1 MKKRTLAS
9 ALTALAVSTAL
20 VLTGCGGAAPE
31 PSASD
36 GPAIKKLTVWAFD
49 SKTPPKLEEG
59 FTAAYPDYDLEIVQI
74 PAADIVQ
81 RLVVALQGGSGLPDV
96 VQLPL
101 REAGGLLRTGQ
112 FLNLTAELEPIKDN
126 FPEGILLGNND
137 QLNTFTMGPGNMGLW
152 VNKQALA
159 QYDLAIPEDPTWD
172 DIVDIGKQLK
182 EASGGK
188 SYMFIQ
194 PPGSA
199 GFNYYNA
206 FFQSRGGIWW
216 SDEGELVADR
226 DLAVET
232 LQWMVD
238 LDKEGLVYKGIWT
251 DPSWWDAIRDNTIV
265 GWGMNFGVGSS
276 NLQQNVPEQSGQW
289 QLVTWPKWE
298 ADGKQLTGAYGGS
311 LYAGLA
317 AGANKQGAKDLIMWW
332 LSDEGLKAQQDTLG
346 LVPYL
351 PAADVLDLDRTDPYF
366 GDQAVIKDLG
376 SVPYPDFQYINWSQT
391 TSALTVA
398 VDKAFSGELTPEQAI
413 DAALEELKAL

>member
-1 MKKRTLAS
+1 MKKRTLTGVLA
-9 ALTALAVSTAL
+9 AMAVSAAL
-20 VLTGCGGAAPE
+20 VLTGCGTAGPDPEASGA
-31 PSASD
+31 
-36 GPAIKKLTVWAFD
+36 PAVKKLTVWAFD

-74 PAADIVQ
+74 PAGDIVQ

-112 FLNLTAELEPIKDN
+112 FLDLTAELEPLKDD
-126 FPEGILLGNND
+126 FPEGILLGNNG

-152 VNKQALA
+152 VNRAALEG
-159 QYDLAIPEDPTWD
+159 YGLEIPEDPTWD
-172 DIVDIGKQLK
+172 DIVDVARDLK
-182 EASGGK
+182 EASGGT
-188 SYMFIQ
+188 SYLFIQ

-232 LQWMVD
+232 LEWMVD

-251 DPSWWDAIRDNTIV
+251 DPSWWDAIRAHTIV

-276 NLQQNVPEQSGQW
+276 NLQQNVPEQSGEW
-289 QLVTWPKWE
+289 QLVTWPKWDPNGE
-298 ADGKQLTGAYGGS
+298 QLTGAYGGS

-317 AGANKQGAKDLIMWW
+317 SAANKQGAKDLIMWW

-346 LVPYL
+346 LVAYN
-351 PAADVLDLDRTDPYF
+351 PAAEVLDLERTDPYF
-366 GDQAVIKDLG
+366 GDQTVIKDLG
-376 SVPYPDFQYINWSQT
+376 SVPYPEFQYINWSQT
-391 TSALTVA
+391 TAALTVA
-398 VDKAFSGELTPEQAI
+398 VDKAFSGELSPADAI